1 MCRFLD
7 PFVAEINLHVSDP
20 DFEIDKLPS
29 GAVGSVTLTLP
40 DRDPVVRMADARRFL
55 LSRELFKKKRV
66 WPGVAGVLNH
76 GELDACL
83 GLKMPFMSGPAIT
96 PIGLAPFA
104 AKSVSVDRL
113 PLG

>member
-40 DRDPVVRMADARRFL
+40 DRDPLVRMADARRFL

-66 WPGVAGVLNH
+66 WPGVDGVLNQS
-76 GELDACL
+76 ELDACL
-83 GLKMPFMSGPAIT
+83 GLRMPFMSGPGIT
-96 PIGLAPFA
+96 PISLAPIA
-104 AKSVSVDRL
+104 AKNFPVDRL
-113 PLG
+113 PMA